1 MNSWLSIPEFKEL
14 GIIRDDGKELST
26 LNPLDKIISLCNDKY
41 GRTPMFFDDVV
52 IENEEALDKVSKNS
66 IIMVWGYEMEWN
78 KLCNGYSM
86 YREFR

>member
-1 MNSWLSIPEFKEL
+1 
-14 GIIRDDGKELST
+14 
-26 LNPLDKIISLCNDKY
+26 
-41 GRTPMFFDDVV
+41 MFFDDVV